1 MKQCKMVGILVAV
14 LVCRT
19 CCRVNYEIPKESIAI
34 ETSTDSLTVEAA
46 GFNNADHVNV
56 EPVRLT
62 IIPKEHEDLPRKA
75 AASQTS
81 AELVALQV
89 VGEEEGTVQSG
100 EHKLPAKSIVIN
112 GTVWEPSKTRNKW
125 GYYYTHTTYQHS
137 SSMDAATLGIIV
149 GGAFGGCIA
158 CALCCWCLQLL
169 VSSPSTKE
177 PDQEMEKERVL
188 HQGDPEVDVEAS
200 HPQPPPFRPPSM
212 DMADNIE
219 SKS

>member
-1 MKQCKMVGILVAV
+1 MKQCKTVGILVAV

-19 CCRVNYEIPKESIAI
+19 CSHVNYDLSKESISI
-34 ETSTDSLTVEAA
+34 ESSRDSLGVQSG

-56 EPVRLT
+56 EPARLT
-62 IIPKEHEDLPRKA
+62 ITPKKHEDLPRKA
-75 AASQTS
+75 GASQTA

-89 VGEEEGTVQSG
+89 EEEGRVQSSA
-100 EHKLPAKSIVIN
+100 HNSLANSIVIN

-125 GYYYTHTTYQHS
+125 GYYYTHTTYKQS

-169 VSSPSTKE
+169 VSSHSTE
-177 PDQEMEKERVL
+177 DPGQETEKGRVP

-212 DMADNIE
+212 DDIE